1 MSEWRSYRLVD
12 FININPRIELHKD
25 MNYSFVEMKD
35 LDSNIRYVEPS
46 CKKRLNGGSRF
57 CNGDTLF
64 ARITPCL
71 ENGKIC
77 QVKDLENNCGF
88 GSTEFLVL
96 RGKRDI
102 SDNDFVYY
110 LSRTAFLRNKAIQ
123 NMTGTSGRQRVDKS
137 AFEQIEIIVPSDIFE
152 QSRIVSILSSLD
164 DKIELNLRMNKTLEA
179 IAQAIFKD
187 WFVDF
192 RFPEFDGKLVNGL
205 PKGWKI
211 SDLSEVSTLVAGGD
225 KPITYSIQSDG
236 QCKIPIYSNGISD
249 EGLYGFTDKPRIYEE
264 SVTVSA
270 RGTIGYVC
278 LRMQPYVPIV
288 RLIAVIP
295 NRSFISSKYLY
306 LWLRNQNISGTGTTQ
321 QQLTVP
327 DFSRTKILIPKIDIV
342 NEYTLIMDS
351 IFQKMNS
358 NASEIQ
364 ILTQLRDTLLPKLMT
379 GKIKVA

>member
-102 SDNDFVYY
+102 SDNNFVYY

-152 QSRIVSILSSLD
+152 QFHIVSILSSLD
-164 DKIELNLRMNKTLEA
+164 DKIELNLQMNKTLEA
-179 IAQAIFKD
+179 IAQAIFKE

-192 RFPEFDGKLVNGL
+192 RFPGFDGELVDGL
-205 PKGWKI
+205 PKGWRKGKLGDI
-211 SDLSEVSTLVAGGD
+211 INLRYGKALKTEDRVPGKYPVIGSSGIVGFHNKPLV
-225 KPITYSIQSDG
+225 KSP
-236 QCKIPIYSNGISD
+236 GIVI
-249 EGLYGFTDKPRIYEE
+249 GRK
-264 SVTVSA
+264 
-270 RGTIGYVC
+270 GTIGEVIWMDEDFHPIDTTFYIEDKINADG
-278 LRMQPYVPIV
+278 LYYHYYLLLMQEFKRIGSDSAVPGLNKNQALMNKV
-288 RLIAVIP
+288 TIP
-295 NRSFISSKYLY
+295 DIITLNKFNSIINPVFTKKYLNFQENNT
-306 LWLRNQNISGTGTTQ
+306 LSAIR
-321 QQLTVP
+321 
-327 DFSRTKILIPKIDIV
+327 DI
-342 NEYTLIMDS
+342 
-351 IFQKMNS
+351 
-358 NASEIQ
+358 
-364 ILTQLRDTLLPKLMT
+364 LLPKLMT
-379 GKIKVA
+379 GKIRVA